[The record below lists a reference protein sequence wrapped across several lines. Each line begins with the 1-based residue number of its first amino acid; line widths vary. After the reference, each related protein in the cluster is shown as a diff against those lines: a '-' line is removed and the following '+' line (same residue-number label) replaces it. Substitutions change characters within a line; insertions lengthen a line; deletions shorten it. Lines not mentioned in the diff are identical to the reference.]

1 MSKKKKLLWYVI
13 LGGFIVLQVFP
24 VDKPSVSSNNPNDFI
39 QNNDIPVEIATMLK
53 TACYDCHSNETV
65 FPWYSYVAPVKWLV
79 YRDTEVGREDLN
91 FSDWEIMSI
100 DDQADA
106 LYEIAEEVAEGDM
119 PMKIYPITHPDA
131 KLSDADRKLISEWAE
146 EFADGIYE

>member
-1 MSKKKKLLWYVI
+1 MSKKKKLFWYVI
-13 LGGFIVLQVFP
+13 LGGFIVLQAFP
-24 VDKPSVSSNNPNDFI
+24 VDKPSVSSSNPNDFI

-79 YRDTEVGREDLN
+79 YRDTEVGREELN
-91 FSDWEIMSI
+91 FSDWKIMSI